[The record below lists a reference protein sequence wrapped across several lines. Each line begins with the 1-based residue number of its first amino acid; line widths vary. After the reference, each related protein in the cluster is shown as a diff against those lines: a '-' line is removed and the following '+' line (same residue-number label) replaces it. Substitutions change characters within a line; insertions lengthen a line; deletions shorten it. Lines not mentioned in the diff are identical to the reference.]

1 MNSDIQSIIA
11 SMTLE
16 EKAALCT
23 GAGAW
28 STTPVERLGVPEMIV
43 ADGPHGV
50 RRVPDI
56 HSMALHSL
64 PATCFPTASCSAST
78 WDVDLI
84 RQMGEA
90 LAEECIALNVDV
102 LLGPGVNMK
111 RSPLCGRNFEYFSED
126 PYLAGELAVSFIN
139 GVQSKGVGT
148 SLKHYAANNQEFQ
161 RFTISAE
168 VDERTLR
175 EIYLPAFEKAVKE
188 AQPWTVMCSYNKVN
202 GIFASEHHTLLTKIL
217 KDEWGFEGLVVSDW
231 GAVHDRVV
239 ALLGGLDWEM
249 PGPQD
254 RRVKAVVEAVR
265 SGDLAE
271 ATLDESVRRILR
283 IVFKAQET
291 PKGGAFDLDA
301 HHRLARKIAA
311 EGMVLLKNDALPQQG
326 RLLPLRGHR
335 QIAVIG
341 RSAQVAH
348 FQGGGSS
355 HINPTR
361 VDVPFQELQSHADNA
376 ELTYA
381 EGYPAD
387 NSFRQDL
394 IDQAVGVAQSADVAL
409 LYIALPTE
417 SEGYD
422 RPDLDLTAQQ
432 VALIQAVAQV
442 QPKTVVVLNN
452 GAPVAMSAWID
463 AVPAVLEGW
472 LMGQAGGGALADILF
487 GQVNPCGKLAE
498 TFPLKLSDTPAHLN
512 WPGGAGKVQYGEGL
526 FIGYH
531 YYDAKEMPVLF
542 PFGHGLSYTTFAYS
556 NAQVHT
562 EQGRSVHTEQGRS
575 VHTEQGRSVHTEQGR
590 SMSAKTFRDVDG
602 LIVTVDVTNTGHMA
616 GKEIV
621 QVYVH
626 DHASGLVRPE
636 KELKGFAKVALQPG
650 ETKSVAIKLD
660 FRAFAYYHPKYKQW
674 ITEDGDFDILI
685 ASSAADIR
693 HTLTVTLKSTLDL
706 PCILDRESTIR
717 EWMADPRGKAAF
729 GSFYAQMEEQMRKM
743 FGGGD
748 GDENTIGMDFM
759 NMMGDMPLVSVLM
772 WQQDAL
778 PMPPEDLVDGL
789 LAQVHGQAE

>member
-1 MNSDIQSIIA
+1 MKNIQSIV
-11 SMTLE
+11 SKMTLE

-23 GAGAW
+23 GASKW
-28 STTPVERLGVPEMIV
+28 STTPVERLDVPEMIV
-43 ADGPHGV
+43 SDGPHGV
-50 RRVPDI
+50 RRVADI
-56 HSMALHSL
+56 HSIARRSL

-126 PYLAGELAVSFIN
+126 PYLAGELAVNLID
-139 GVQSKGVGT
+139 GIQSKGVGT

-161 RFTISAE
+161 RFCISAE

-202 GIFASEHHTLLTKIL
+202 GVFAAEHHTLLTEIL

-231 GAVHDRVV
+231 GAVRDRV
-239 ALLGGLDWEM
+239 ASLRAGLDWEM

-254 RRVKAVVEAVR
+254 RRVQAVVEAVR
-265 SGDLAE
+265 SGELDE
-271 ATLDESVRRILR
+271 ALLDESVRRILR
-283 IVFKAQET
+283 IVFKAKET
-291 PKGGAFDLDA
+291 PKGGTFDVDA
-301 HHRLARKIAA
+301 HHTLALKIAA
-311 EGMVLLKNDALPQQG
+311 EGMVLLKNDPLPQQG
-326 RLLPLRGHR
+326 PLLPLKGHQ

-341 RSAQVAH
+341 RAAQAAH

-361 VDVPFQELQSHADNA
+361 VDVPFQECQSRADGA
-376 ELTYA
+376 ELAYA
-381 EGYPAD
+381 EGYAAD
-387 NSFRQDL
+387 DSFRQDL
-394 IDQAVGVAQSADVAL
+394 IDEAVELAQSADVAL
-409 LYIALPTE
+409 LTIALPAE
-417 SEGYD
+417 SEGHD
-422 RPDLDLTAQQ
+422 RTVLDLTAQQ
-432 VALIQAVAQV
+432 VALIQAVAKA

-472 LMGQAGGGALADILF
+472 MMGQAGGGALADILF
-487 GQVNPCGKLAE
+487 GRVNPCGKLTE

-512 WPGGAGKVQYGEGL
+512 WPGGAGKVRYGEGL
-526 FIGYH
+526 FIGYR

-556 NAQVHT
+556 NAQV
-562 EQGRSVHTEQGRS
+562 
-575 VHTEQGRSVHTEQGR
+575 
-590 SMSAKTFRDVDG
+590 SAKTFRDVDG
-602 LIVTVDVTNTGHMA
+602 LTVTVDVTNTGHMA

-626 DHASGLVRPE
+626 DRASGLVRPE
-636 KELKGFAKVALQPG
+636 KELKGFEKVALQPG
-650 ETKSVAIKLD
+650 ETKSVTIKLD
-660 FRAFAYYHPKYKQW
+660 FRAFAYYHPKYQQW
-674 ITEDGDFDILI
+674 ITEDGDFDILV

-693 HTLTVTLKSTLDL
+693 HTLAVTLKSTLNL
-706 PCILDRESTIR
+706 PSILDRESTLR
-717 EWMADPRGKAAF
+717 EWMADPRGRAVF
-729 GSFYAQMEEQMRKM
+729 GPFYAQAEEGMRKM
-743 FGGGD
+743 FGGD
-748 GDENTIGMDFM
+748 GAESSIGVDIMD
-759 NMMGDMPLVSVLM
+759 MMGDMPLVSVLM
-772 WQQDAL
+772 WQQSAWSIH
-778 PMPPEDLVDGL
+778 PEDFVEGL
-789 LAQVHGQAE
+789 LMKVHGQAK